1 MEVAAADSRQTCAG
15 QRVEKTGS
23 RNLIDMDFE
32 SVLEKCG
39 SFGRYQ
45 FVLLGLYGY
54 TNILSSLHYFSQT
67 IISFTPPYTCNSASI
82 SDEKCSYLEWNSNS
96 MRNESTKCQSW
107 DFEREMGYESITTEL
122 EWVCDDAY
130 KLAVGQSFFFVGSV
144 LGTLF
149 FGYLADRIG
158 RLPACMLTTLT
169 GALGDFITSF
179 VSSLP
184 FFSIGRFISGLST
197 DTQYYLMYI
206 LVFEYL
212 SPKRRTLG
220 LNMVLAVFYSIGI
233 MFSPWLAFWV
243 GTWRHY
249 LWAASLPALGVLC
262 YPCVLFESAEWLLT
276 KRQFEKAANCL
287 RRIAKFNGRQVDE
300 AVFDQFIKFYNEKL
314 NEEQKSTT
322 DTFMGMLRTPRLRK
336 FTIILLIKSM
346 IITVAFDILSRNM
359 EGMGTSPFKL
369 FSYTGITV
377 LPAGLT
383 IILFQNYIGRKGM
396 ACASLFVGAIITAA
410 TGFILA
416 SLNPADHALVLAL
429 MVGLGR
435 YGAVVAYDAE
445 AQYAA
450 EIIPTSVRGR
460 GMSNIHVVGY
470 AFGFFSS
477 YIIFLGT
484 IYKPLPS
491 IFISLLMFIGAALCL
506 TLPETLNKKL
516 PQTLADGEVFGVG
529 EKWYYFP
536 CLSRRR
542 KSIEQTST
550 DVSVITS
557 TENSCPTIVK
567 ENP

>member
-1 MEVAAADSRQTCAG
+1 
-15 QRVEKTGS
+15 
-23 RNLIDMDFE
+23 MDFE

-67 IISFTPPYTCNSASI
+67 IISFTPPHTCNTANPPDVYAFANRTSSTR
-82 SDEKCSYLEWNSNS
+82 CSYLEWDPIL
-96 MRNESTKCQSW
+96 MKHEEYKCQSW
-107 DFEREMGYESITTEL
+107 DFERESGYESITTEL

-130 KLAVGQSFFFVGSV
+130 KLAVGQSLFFVGSV

-149 FGYLADRIG
+149 FGYLADRFG
-158 RLPACMLTTLT
+158 RLPACILTTLT

-179 VSSLP
+179 VNTLP

-220 LNMVLAVFYSIGI
+220 LNMVLAVFYTIGLMI
-233 MFSPWLAFWV
+233 SPWLAFWV
-243 GTWRHY
+243 GTWRNY

-262 YPCVLFESAEWLLT
+262 YPCVIFESAEWLLT
-276 KRQFEKAANCL
+276 KRQFEKAAQCL
-287 RRIAKFNGRQVDE
+287 RRIAKFNGRQVDDS
-300 AVFDQFIKFYNEKL
+300 VFDQFIKFYHEKL
-314 NEEQKSTT
+314 NEEQKSTS
-322 DTFMGMLRTPRLRK
+322 DTFMGMLKTPRLRK

-369 FSYTGITV
+369 FSYTGITY

-396 ACASLFVGAIITAA
+396 ACLSLFVGAIITAV
-410 TGFILA
+410 TGFLAA

-435 YGAVVAYDAE
+435 YGVVVAYDAE

-460 GMSNIHVVGY
+460 GMSNIHVMGY

-477 YIIFLGT
+477 YIIYLGT
-484 IYKPLPS
+484 FYKPLPS
-491 IFISLLMFIGAALCL
+491 LFISLLMFIGAALCL
-506 TLPETLNKKL
+506 TLPETLHKKL
-516 PQTLADGEVFGVG
+516 PQTLEDGEIFGKG

-536 CLSRRR
+536 CFSRRG
-542 KSIEQTST
+542 KSAEQKSAVAAI
-550 DVSVITS
+550 VSM
-557 TENSCPTIVK
+557 ENSSTTTVK

>member
-1 MEVAAADSRQTCAG
+1 
-15 QRVEKTGS
+15 
-23 RNLIDMDFE
+23 MDFE

-54 TNILSSLHYFSQT
+54 TNMLSSLHYFSQT
-67 IISFTPPYTCNSASI
+67 IISFTPPHTCNPSNTPETYAYVNGTSSAR
-82 SDEKCSYLEWNSNS
+82 CSYIEWDPVLQQDQ
-96 MRNESTKCQSW
+96 EIKCQSW
-107 DFEREMGYESITTEL
+107 NFERESGYESITTEL

-130 KLAVGQSFFFVGSV
+130 KLAVGQSFFFIGSV

-179 VSSLP
+179 VNSLP
-184 FFSIGRFISGLST
+184 FFSMGRFISGLST
-197 DTQYYLMYI
+197 DTQYILMYI

-220 LNMVLAVFYSIGI
+220 LNMVLAVFYCIGLMI
-233 MFSPWLAFWV
+233 SPWLAFWV
-243 GTWRHY
+243 GTWRNY
-249 LWAASLPALGVLC
+249 LWVASLPALGVLC
-262 YPCVLFESAEWLLT
+262 YPCMLFESAEWLLT
-276 KRQFEKAANCL
+276 KRQFEKAAQCL

-300 AVFDQFIKFYNEKL
+300 SVFDQFIKFYHEKL
-314 NEEQKSTT
+314 NEEQKTT
-322 DTFMGMLRTPRLRK
+322 SDTFMGMLRTPRLRK
-336 FTIILLIKSM
+336 FTIILFIKSM

-359 EGMGTSPFKL
+359 EGMGISPFKL
-369 FSYTGITV
+369 FSYTGFTY
-377 LPAGLT
+377 LPAGIT

-410 TGFILA
+410 TGFLVA
-416 SLNPADHALVLAL
+416 SLNPAEHAVILAF

-435 YGAVVAYDAE
+435 YGGVVAYDAE

-470 AFGFFSS
+470 GFGFFSS

-484 IYKPLPS
+484 YYKPLPS

-506 TLPETLNKKL
+506 TLPETLHKKL
-516 PQTLADGEVFGVG
+516 PQTLADGEVFGKG
-529 EKWYYFP
+529 ESWYYFP
-536 CLSRRR
+536 CFKCGR
-542 KSIEQTST
+542 KSIEETP
-550 DVSVITS
+550 DVAAIVSM
-557 TENSCPTIVK
+557 ENSPTTIVK